1 MMQVMGFA
9 QSWINLV
16 MLCVMTV
23 DYMVCQNGYEVGP
36 IVLGRG
42 LRQGDPISP
51 YIFIVCAE
59 GLSSILRE
67 YEVRGLIHCCKV
79 ARNLIRQ
86 VPLGSV
92 SRPDKWYWLWDKKGV
107 YSVKSGYRFLTSDL
121 AVDSSRQL
129 PTVWK
134 SIWKL

>member
-16 MLCVMTV
+16 MLCVTTV

-36 IVLGRG
+36 IVPRRG

-51 YIFIVCAE
+51 YLFIIRAE

-67 YEVRGLIHCCKV
+67 YEVSGLIHCCKV

-92 SRPDKWYWLWDKKGV
+92 SRPDKWYWL
-107 YSVKSGYRFLTSDL
+107 
-121 AVDSSRQL
+121 
-129 PTVWK
+129 
-134 SIWKL
+134 